1 MRAVRCVDTPAACTE
16 IDLFLP
22 QANVRIGGDSPDLG
36 EAEVNQLLCELIDN
50 GPAAATRCGT
60 CCTCALL

>member
-1 MRAVRCVDTPAACTE
+1 M
-16 IDLFLP
+16 
-22 QANVRIGGDSPDLG
+22 RIGGDVPDLG

-60 CCTCALL
+60 CCMCALL